1 MLDCWLKHNSSDLP
15 SLYFGK
21 TLSANIEPMIK
32 NKQIS
37 EEENFDKDDV
47 VTTKCIG
54 GSGIEEKK

>member
-1 MLDCWLKHNSSDLP
+1 
-15 SLYFGK
+15 
-21 TLSANIEPMIK
+21 MIK

-37 EEENFDKDDV
+37 EEENFDEDDV

>member
-1 MLDCWLKHNSSDLP
+1 MKHNSSDLP

-37 EEENFDKDDV
+37 EEENFDEDDV